1 MICMSTE
8 TTQET
13 TVERNTNGSEDEPQD
28 EETGPFP
35 ISSTK
40 FTNPGIQDQLRTLY
54 TTPEQFYLISHRI
67 RNP

>member
-1 MICMSTE
+1 MSTE

-13 TVERNTNGSEDEPQD
+13 TVERNTNDSEDEPQEGD
-28 EETGPFP
+28 SNPFP

-40 FTNPGIQDQLRTLY
+40 YTNPGIQDQLRTLY
-54 TTPEQFYLISHRI
+54 TTLEQFYLILHRI